1 MGRVCVQPCQAHA
14 RALLQECIQA
24 CLLLKLVNILYL
36 SQYFPPEM
44 GAPAGRVAE
53 MSRLWV
59 EDGHEVTV
67 LTGFPNHPT
76 GVVPREYRRQFRRLV
91 TRDLYHGVNVVRTWL
106 LPLPNRKAYER
117 ILNYGSFCISSAATG
132 MLLRK
137 PDVVIATSPQLLVG
151 LSGWWLARL
160 NGVPFVFE
168 VRDLWP
174 ESLAA
179 VGMGNEQSA
188 LHRGLTKVAE
198 FLYRNCDRLVVVTPA
213 FKDYLIEHSRVP
225 EEKIVVVENGVDSNA
240 FSRVAPNLAL
250 RRELD
255 AEGRF
260 VVSYIGTIGAAHGL
274 ETLLEAASWVRER
287 MPEVLFLIVGEGAD
301 KARMKSLA
309 GSRRLSNVRFV
320 DQQPRETIPAYI
332 SASDACIVLLKK
344 AELFKTV
351 LPTKMLEFMSC
362 ARPIILGV
370 DGHARKV
377 MEQANAGIFITPQD
391 PTALVEAVMRLAS
404 DPALRESMG
413 RNGRQHILR
422 YFSRRESARTYL
434 DVLQDL
440 LGTDPR
446 RAAAAA

>member
-1 MGRVCVQPCQAHA
+1 
-14 RALLQECIQA
+14 
-24 CLLLKLVNILYL
+24 
-36 SQYFPPEM
+36 M

-53 MSRLWV
+53 VSRLWV

-213 FKDYLIEHSRVP
+213 FKEYLIKHSRVP
-225 EEKIVVVENGVDSNA
+225 EEKIVVVENGVDSNV
-240 FSRVAPNLAL
+240 FRVAPNLAL

-301 KARMKSLA
+301 KACVMSLA

-332 SASDACIVLLKK
+332 SASDACLVLLKK

-422 YFSRRESARTYL
+422 YFSRRDSARTYL